1 MSRSVCLHDII
12 ITSVSHWSHLHLLLL
27 PCVWHIGCPQ
37 SSEQILTTEPQIS
50 KISTLYSV
58 LPFQSSMEGNCGAG
72 RRRIRRGGAG
82 EHVSELFLMPGC
94 TFIFQ
99 KSQRQFG
106 YKLPAAWTH
115 AHTHT
120 QTYTHIV
127 NSSVTFHTFILSLP
141 DFLWYHSSADTFT
154 QGNYRPGNTRHDW
167 WVQFKLIL
175 KVRKNVVHFVQPSFL
190 WLPIITEVR
199 KIWGLKGKKQRSP
212 VAQWMVV
219 SLRSALSTAAA
230 VLIVKLWRVG
240 VKMQGVHFPLEDYQS
255 TEYHQVLLAW

>member
-120 QTYTHIV
+120 HRLTHI
-127 NSSVTFHTFILSLP
+127 LS
-141 DFLWYHSSADTFT
+141 
-154 QGNYRPGNTRHDW
+154 
-167 WVQFKLIL
+167 I
-175 KVRKNVVHFVQPSFL
+175 
-190 WLPIITEVR
+190 
-199 KIWGLKGKKQRSP
+199 
-212 VAQWMVV
+212 
-219 SLRSALSTAAA
+219 
-230 VLIVKLWRVG
+230 
-240 VKMQGVHFPLEDYQS
+240 
-255 TEYHQVLLAW
+255 QVLHFTHLFYRCQTFCDTTAVQINLHRVTTGRGTRGMTDGFNSNWY